1 MSVARPR
8 QKPSPGTGFDLELG
22 PADADADAESQQ
34 VLELNCFSFKVSDQ
48 QEVGEEESGA
58 IWRKVA
64 PPFRR
69 HPLMEPELSQRYQEL
84 QRLGLSASLHISS
97 LLETALALVFVSTA
111 QRCSSV

>member
-64 PPFRR
+64 PPLRR
-69 HPLMEPELSQRYQEL
+69 HPLMEPELSQRYQE
-84 QRLGLSASLHISS
+84 H
-97 LLETALALVFVSTA
+97 
-111 QRCSSV
+111 